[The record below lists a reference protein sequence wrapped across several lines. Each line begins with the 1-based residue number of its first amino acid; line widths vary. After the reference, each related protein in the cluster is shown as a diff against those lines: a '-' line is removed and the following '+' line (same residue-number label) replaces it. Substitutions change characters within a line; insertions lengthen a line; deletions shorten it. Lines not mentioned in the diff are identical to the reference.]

1 MKWEDMEA
9 KPVCNMR
16 RSLTRIVVNGGQTIV
31 AFYVNSKQDAEN
43 CRLQKSKAEQTRNK
57 ADNSEHF
64 KNWNA
69 WSSKVIAELRKQKE
83 AENGSGKRDRH
94 E

>member
-1 MKWEDMEA
+1 M
-9 KPVCNMR
+9 
-16 RSLTRIVVNGGQTIV
+16 
-31 AFYVNSKQDAEN
+31 AFYVDSKQNAEN
-43 CRLQKSKAEQTRNK
+43 CRLQKTKAQHTRNK